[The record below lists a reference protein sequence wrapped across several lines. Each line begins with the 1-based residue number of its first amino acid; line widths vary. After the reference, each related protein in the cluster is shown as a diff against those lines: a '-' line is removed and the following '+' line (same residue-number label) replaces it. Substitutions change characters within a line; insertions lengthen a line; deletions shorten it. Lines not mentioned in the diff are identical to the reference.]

1 MKSETI
7 FVSKAVDFL
16 VDELVGDAVDTFE
29 SFVALVLS
37 FLSLACSETSETCV
51 GTVLEDMVAA
61 DLDSCTVEVVE
72 R

>member
-29 SFVALVLS
+29 SFVALSFVALLVVALLVVALLVLS
-37 FLSLACSETSETCV
+37 FLSLACSETSET
-51 GTVLEDMVAA
+51 
-61 DLDSCTVEVVE
+61 
-72 R
+72 

>member
-7 FVSKAVDFL
+7 FVSKAVDFW
-16 VDELVGDAVDTFE
+16 VDELVGNAVDTFE

-37 FLSLACSETSETCV
+37 FSLASETSETCV
-51 GTVLEDMVAA
+51 GTILVLEDMVAA
-61 DLDSCTVEVVE
+61 DSDSCTVEVVE